1 MEQLLGEHRFM
12 RAKKKR
18 LHLELLESRLT
29 PSTTGVPWP
38 DPGHVTL
45 SFVPDGTNVSG
56 QASSLFNTL
65 NASASTAAWQ
75 TAILQ
80 AVETW
85 QSYANINVGVVADGG
100 QAAGTPGAIEGDSR
114 FGDIRISAEPLAN
127 SAVSTAAFFSYAGST
142 WSGDVQLNTNESFG
156 INGNGAIDLYT
167 IALHELG
174 HSFGLQDTYTDQ
186 NSVMYG
192 YYMGPRTGLDS
203 QDIAD
208 IQSLYGAPTANTTN
222 NSFATAKSVNN
233 LSSDLAFTGNLATAS
248 DVNYYKIM
256 TPLALGVTSINVQI
270 QTQGLSLLT
279 PTVSVYNAS
288 HQLVATASSS
298 SPLNGNV
305 QVTIPGALPLS
316 TYYIEVSHATTA
328 FDVGSYNAVVTYR
341 GAFLSLGGVVSTLN
355 YVVDYGLNG
364 TILTAT
370 KLLPLFTVQNDQ
382 RFDYVYR
389 ANISGPTDNDF
400 YQVQAPASPTAGTIW
415 TMHTMVWAADSNM
428 LHPEIHLFDS
438 KGNPLPI
445 QVLDNTVGEYT
456 IQASGMKPGCTYYLE
471 VGSWNSSGAN
481 TSGNYV
487 LASKFDAS
495 PQVAYSLIDSQ
506 KLTASSPTATGT
518 LVMNQNQLYQFS
530 LAADT
535 LQTNED
541 ASITMTVYDSNGNL
555 VLSLTAVAGRPPVT
569 SLLYLTTGTYT
580 INYTAQSLDGG
591 AMPDVYFWL
600 MGDSLTQP
608 SGPYYVSPGGSYQ
621 GSGSGSGSGS
631 TTTYTSSTP
640 TSGASQPYYF

>member
-1 MEQLLGEHRFM
+1 M

-38 DPGHVTL
+38 DPGHITL
-45 SFVPDGTNVSG
+45 SFVRDNTDISG
-56 QASSLFNTL
+56 QPSSLFSTL
-65 NASASTAAWQ
+65 DATASTDAWQ

-85 QSYANINVGVVADGG
+85 QSYANINVGVVSDGG
-100 QAAGTPGAIEGDSR
+100 QPAGTPGAVQGDSR
-114 FGDIRISAEPLAN
+114 FGDIRVSAEPLAN

-142 WSGDVQLNTNESFG
+142 WSGDVQLNSNESFG

-222 NSFATAKSVNN
+222 NSFATAKSISN
-233 LSSDLAFTGNLATAS
+233 LSADLAFTGNLATAS
-248 DVNYYKIM
+248 DADYYKIM
-256 TPLALGVTSINVQI
+256 TPLALGVSTINVQI

-288 HQLVATASSS
+288 HQLVSSASST

-305 QVTIPGALPLS
+305 QVSIPGALPLS

-341 GAFLSLGGVVSTLN
+341 GALLSIGGVVSTLD
-355 YVVDYGLNG
+355 YVVDHGLNS
-364 TILTAT
+364 TISTAT

-400 YQVQAPASPTAGTIW
+400 YQVQAPAASTSGTIW
-415 TMHTMVWAADSNM
+415 TMHTIVWAADSNL
-428 LHPEIHLFDS
+428 LHPEIHAFDS
-438 KGNPLPI
+438 KGNPLPVSI
-445 QVLDNTVGEYT
+445 LDNAVGEYT
-456 IQASGMKPGCTYYLE
+456 IQATGIKPGSTFYIE
-471 VGSWNSSGAN
+471 VQSWNSSGAN

-487 LASKFDAS
+487 LATKFDAC
-495 PQVAYSLIDSQ
+495 PQVAYSLLDSQ
-506 KLTASSPTATGT
+506 KLTASSPSATGT
-518 LVMNQNQLYQFS
+518 LIMNQNQLYQFS

-535 LQTNED
+535 LQKSEN
-541 ASITMTVYDSNGNL
+541 ASVTMSVYDSNGNL

-569 SLLYLTTGTYT
+569 ALLYLTTGTYT
-580 INYTAQSLDGG
+580 IDYTAQSLDGR

-608 SGPYYVSPGGSYQ
+608 SGPYYTSPGGGYQ
-621 GSGSGSGSGS
+621 GPAGGGGSGSGN
-631 TTTYTSSTP
+631 TVAYTSSTP
-640 TSGASQPYYF
+640 TSGAVQPYQF